1 MAEADDLKVQDSK
14 TSEDAPAAKAQ
25 LSRAARR
32 RFLRQAFAVTSGVA
46 LAELLPFS
54 LLEAAPQNTPVCPPA
69 GSAFI
74 PVGEITSQSKKLQAV
89 IKVASGNRNIPN
101 KPGAQPTQSMLR
113 YFDGYNP
120 ANPNQK
126 WPVTPAAGPGPTL
139 RCEIGDTVQITLLN
153 QVKVQDFGG
162 SLDSGEEG
170 RSNGCDQT
178 TRANPDG
185 STNKNWYPATDKYP
199 NCLHGSSSANIH
211 FHGTHV
217 TPSTTGDNVL
227 VNVRP
232 NPKVTE
238 KDVERYFKQIFEHC
252 ELGHQPKKWEDLPQD
267 WRNDQR
273 KLLRDYDETAPYEG
287 PGKNPNGHGLP
298 GPPSYPVELRLLP
311 QNELAISQG
320 VWPQWYIGS
329 YPYCFQIPKYDGSPT
344 GVKMGQ
350 APGTHWYHSHKHGS
364 TAINMF
370 NGLAGALII
379 ADNSPTGYDG
389 KLKSFYNGKLEEKV
403 MVIQQITATPNLLSG
418 SPSGPSPMLVNGQ
431 YTPTITMQPGQVQL
445 WRLINA
451 SVQGFVNAQ
460 LIPLTQKQKPMNFKQ
475 TAQDGVQLAWEN
487 FSNSSNGT
495 QAIALA
501 PANRFDLLVQA
512 PAAPGCYVLQDTKL
526 GPIVYINVAGT
537 PVNPG
542 MLFPSKQSDYPP
554 LPSFLADIDPST
566 IRLRREIT
574 YGWDLGTNPPGRSA
588 TGAAPQY
595 NIDGKQFEDQTIDQV
610 MLLDTAEEWTI
621 YNKTIGIAHPF
632 HIHVNPFQ
640 IVEVFNPATMKEP
653 LKLSPPYVWWDTFG
667 IPAGIPDPNDPQPDP
682 QKKRLIPGYFKM
694 RSRFVDFT
702 GQYVQHCHI
711 LPHEDRGMM
720 QLLEVVS
727 NRTVLKHH

>member
-1 MAEADDLKVQDSK
+1 MAEADDLKVQDVK
-14 TSEDAPAAKAQ
+14 TDEAAPATKEQ
-25 LSRAARR
+25 LSRATRR
-32 RFLRQAFAVTSGVA
+32 RFLRQALAVTSGVA
-46 LAELLPFS
+46 LLELLPSS
-54 LLEAAPQNTPVCPPA
+54 LLEAAPQNTPVCPPP
-69 GSAFI
+69 GLAFT
-74 PVGEITSQSKKLQAV
+74 PVGEITSQNQKLQAV
-89 IKVASGNRNIPN
+89 IKVVSGNRNISN
-101 KPGAQPTQSMLR
+101 KPGSQPTQSMLR

-139 RCEIGDTVQITLLN
+139 RCEIGDVVQITLLN

-178 TRANPDG
+178 TKANPDG

-232 NPKVTE
+232 NAKVTE
-238 KDVERYFKQIFEHC
+238 RDVQQFFQQIFQHC
-252 ELGHQPKKWEDLPQD
+252 ELGKQPQKWGDLPQG
-267 WRNDQR
+267 W
-273 KLLRDYDETAPYEG
+273 RDYQKTLLEEYDKTAPYEG
-287 PGKNPNGHGLP
+287 PGRNPNGHGLP
-298 GPPSYPVELRLLP
+298 LNLQLWP
-311 QNELAISQG
+311 QDEQAISQG
-320 VWPQWYIGS
+320 VWPQWYSGS
-329 YPYCFQIPKYDGSPT
+329 YPYCFQIPKYDGSPA

-350 APGTHWYHSHKHGS
+350 SPGTHWYHSHKHGS

-379 ADNSPTGYDG
+379 TDNSPTGYDG
-389 KLKSFYNGKLEEKV
+389 KLQAFYNGKLEEKV
-403 MVIQQITATPNLLSG
+403 LVIQQITAAPNLLSG
-418 SPSGPSPMLVNGQ
+418 SPAGPSPLLVNGQ

-451 SVQGFVNAQ
+451 AVQGFVNAQ
-460 LIPLTQKQKPMNFKQ
+460 LIPMTQKQPAMKFKQ
-475 TAQDGVQLAWEN
+475 TAQDGVQLAWQN
-487 FSNSSNGT
+487 FSAASNGT
-495 QAIALA
+495 QAIALS

-512 PAAPGCYVLQDTKL
+512 PGAPGCYVLQDTKA
-526 GPIVYINVAGT
+526 GPIVYINVTGT
-537 PVNPG
+537 PISPA
-542 MLFPSKQSDYPP
+542 MQFPSQQSDYPT
-554 LPSFLADIDPST
+554 LPAFLADIDPST
-566 IRLRREIT
+566 IRLRREVT
-574 YGWDLGTNPPGRSA
+574 YGWDRGAKGPGRLP

-595 NIDGKQFEDQTIDQV
+595 NIDGKQFEDQILNQV

-667 IPAGIPDPNDPQPDP
+667 IPPGVPDPNDPETDLL
-682 QKKRLIPGYFKM
+682 KKKVIPGYFKM

-711 LPHEDRGMM
+711 LAHEDRGMM

-727 NRTVLKHH
+727 NRTLLKHH